1 MSKYTNKE
9 FMNGLARDDKTV
21 IDSIYATYH
30 KRIYAFAFSY
40 LRLREGSLDVAHEV
54 FIRLWEYRT
63 KLDENENIE
72 ALIFTITRNTLFSI
86 FRKRSSEL
94 RYLSHLA
101 EQQVNHSTDTEKQLD
116 YQFLKEQVDKLV
128 LTLPPKRQQV
138 FLKSR
143 KEGLSNKEIAEALG
157 ISEKT
162 VEDHITK
169 ALAYLRREMEKLSI
183 IAMLYLYLF
192 VY

>member
-1 MSKYTNKE
+1 MSRYTNRE
-9 FMNGLARDDKTV
+9 LMRGLARDDKEV

-40 LRLREGSLDVAHEV
+40 LKLRETSLDVVHEV

-72 ALIFTITRNTLFSI
+72 ALIFTITRNTLFSV

-94 RYLSHLA
+94 KYLSHLA
-101 EQQVNHSTDTEKQLD
+101 ELQVNHSSDTEKQLD
-116 YQFLKEQVDKLV
+116 YQFLKEQVDQIV
-128 LTLPPKRQQV
+128 SCLPPKRQQV

-143 KEGLSNKEIAEALG
+143 KDGLSNKEIAKVYG

-162 VEDHITK
+162 VEDHITR

-183 IAMLYLYLF
+183 FAVLYLYLF
-192 VY
+192 IH